1 MAKQEKANEYAYHFR
16 YFCKPSWLSRSVSF
30 YYFKPWTILYP
41 VELAY
46 IDVWPVGYTD
56 LYLGDLLQLWFSE
69 RWLVNS
75 PCQLLSTQSTST
87 LKKTVQ
93 REHDLY
99 LYQLSGSA
107 LSGNNRSKVWSAA
120 EGKSLDISL
129 DSAFKYYCIYKGVE
143 RPVASKLQTLK
154 TFKTAIWSV
163 MLK

>member
-1 MAKQEKANEYAYHFR
+1 MHTLTIAEIFSNF
-16 YFCKPSWLSRSVSF
+16 SF
-30 YYFKPWTILYP
+30 YQNHYISIIQDPERYQTA
-41 VELAY
+41 VEDAY
-46 IDVWPVGYTD
+46 IQVWPVGYTD

-75 PCQLLSTQSTST
+75 PCQLLSEQSTST

-120 EGKSLDISL
+120 EGKSLDVSL

-143 RPVASKLQTLK
+143 RPDASKLQTLK
-154 TFKTAIWSV
+154 TFKTAI
-163 MLK
+163 

>member
-1 MAKQEKANEYAYHFR
+1 MNTLTISDIFANLADYQDQY
-16 YFCKPSWLSRSVSF
+16 LSIISNPEQ
-30 YYFKPWTILYP
+30 YYTP
-41 VELAY
+41 VESAY
-46 IDVWPVGYTD
+46 IDVWPVGCTD

-75 PCQLLSTQSTST
+75 PCQLLSEQSTTT

-107 LSGNNRSKVWSAA
+107 LSGSNHSKVWSAA
-120 EGKSLDISL
+120 EGKSLEVSL

-143 RPVASKLQTLK
+143 RPDASKLQTLK
-154 TFKTAIWSV
+154 TFKTAI
-163 MLK
+163 